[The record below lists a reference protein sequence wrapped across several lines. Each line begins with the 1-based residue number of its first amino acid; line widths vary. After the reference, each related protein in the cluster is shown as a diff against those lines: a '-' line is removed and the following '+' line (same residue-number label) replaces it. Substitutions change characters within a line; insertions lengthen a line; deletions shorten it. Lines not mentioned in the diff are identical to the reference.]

1 MKSKSASVFDRTR
14 VLLLEKNSGEFCRI
28 MGDAKPIARSAIV
41 ADERWDVA
49 VERALAQV
57 QGTPVDVA
65 LLFASGEYMEHYPA
79 MLQMIRRSTGAT
91 ILLGCSGEG
100 VVGIQTELERRP
112 ALSLMT
118 LSLPGATLRPVYFTE
133 EMVRSYKTPQQ
144 WHAALDLSVDNV
156 NAWLVFADPFR
167 LDCEGLINTLSLAYA
182 GLPLLGGLAS
192 NDMEERRTYVFYN
205 DEVFD
210 EGAVGL
216 AIGGAYTLLPLVSQ
230 GCEPIGEPW
239 TITNVQHN
247 SMIATISNRPAYE
260 LLIETIKQLTPELQ
274 RRVQNNL
281 FVGLAADEYRDHF
294 ERGSFLVRQLI
305 GVDRYSGALA
315 IGAFPRVGQTIQFQI
330 RDATTADRDL
340 QEMLAQIEARF
351 GDQTP
356 VAGILCTCNGRG
368 TGMFGVP
375 DHDAG
380 AVAQTFG
387 SLPLTG
393 LFCSGEI
400 GPIGKRSFL
409 HGFTASLA
417 LLVKC

>member
-1 MKSKSASVFDRTR
+1 MMK
-14 VLLLEKNSGEFCRI
+14 
-28 MGDAKPIARSAIV
+28 DAKPIARSAIV
-41 ADERWDVA
+41 ADEQWDVA

-57 QGTPVDVA
+57 QGTPADVV
-65 LLFASGEYMEHYPA
+65 LLFASGEYAEHYPA
-79 MLQMIRRSTGAT
+79 MLQMIRHATGAPVM
-91 ILLGCSGEG
+91 LGCSAEG
-100 VVGIQTELERRP
+100 VVGIHTEMERTP

-118 LSLPGATLRPVYFTE
+118 LSLPGVTLRPVYFTE
-133 EMVRSYKTPQQ
+133 EMVRNYKTPQR
-144 WHAALDLSVDNV
+144 WRTALDLPLDDV

-167 LDCEGLINTLSLAYA
+167 LDCEGLINILSQSYA
-182 GLPLLGGLAS
+182 DLPVLGGLAS

-216 AIGGAYTLLPLVSQ
+216 AIGGAYTLQPLVSQ

-239 TITNVQHN
+239 TITRVQDN

-274 RRVQNNL
+274 HRAQNNL
-281 FVGLAADEYRDHF
+281 LVGLAADEYRDHF
-294 ERGSFLVRQLI
+294 ERGSFLIRQLI
-305 GVDRYSGALA
+305 GVDRHNGALA
-315 IGAFPRVGQTIQFQI
+315 IGAFPRIGQTIQFQI
-330 RDATTADRDL
+330 RDAATADRDL
-340 QEMLAQIEARF
+340 KEMLAHAGTRF
-351 GDQTP
+351 DDQLP
-356 VAGILCTCNGRG
+356 VAGVLCTCNGRG
-368 TGMFGVP
+368 KGMFGVP

-387 SLPLTG
+387 TLPLTG

-400 GPIGKRSFL
+400 GPVGRRSFL

-417 LLVKC
+417 LLVKR

>member
-1 MKSKSASVFDRTR
+1 LF
-14 VLLLEKNSGEFCRI
+14 LEKNNGELCTI

-41 ADERWDVA
+41 ADEQWHVA
-49 VERALAQV
+49 VSRALAQV

-65 LLFASGEYMEHYPA
+65 LLFASGAYATHYSE
-79 MLQMIRRSTGAT
+79 MVQMIRHATGAT
-91 ILLGCSGEG
+91 IVLGCSGEG
-100 VVGIQTELERRP
+100 VVGTRTELERIP

-133 EMVRSYKTPQQ
+133 EMIRNYTTPQQ
-144 WHAALDLSVDNV
+144 WRAALDLSLDDV
-156 NAWLVFADPFR
+156 NSWLVFADPFR
-167 LDCEGLINTLSLAYA
+167 LDCEGLINGLSLAYT

-239 TITNVQHN
+239 TITHVQNN
-247 SMIATISNRPAYE
+247 SMITSISNRPAYE

-281 FVGLAADEYRDHF
+281 LVGLAADEYRDHF
-294 ERGSFLVRQLI
+294 ERGSFLIRQLI
-305 GVDRYSGALA
+305 GVDRHNGALA

-330 RDATTADRDL
+330 RDAATADRDL
-340 QEMLAQIEARF
+340 KELLAQVGARV
-351 GDQTP
+351 GDQQP

-368 TGMFGVP
+368 EGMFGMP

-387 SLPLTG
+387 SLPLAG

-400 GPIGKRSFL
+400 GPVGKRSFL